1 MRPDRG
7 AWRGLVV
14 RLAVG
19 AGVAV
24 VLVVLGR
31 LVGLGVAPVPAL
43 LLGLLIGTAA
53 WLWAGFEEPAAA
65 PDWQQPQP
73 PAEASRFSADV
84 RTRRLASMLVHAQPG
99 QGFDAGSLTRT
110 LADLTASRLVHTRD
124 LPAEDTLS
132 HADGHLSPP
141 LLAYLRSADGDRPAA
156 LNRRTLHAH
165 LKEIDEL

>member
-1 MRPDRG
+1 MRRDANSGRV
-7 AWRGLVV
+7 LLL

-31 LVGLGVAPVPAL
+31 LVGLGIAPVPAL
-43 LLGLLIGTAA
+43 LLGLLIGTAT
-53 WLWAGFEEPAAA
+53 WLWSGFEEP
-65 PDWQQPQP
+65 PSSPGWQQPQP

-84 RTRRLASMLVHAQPG
+84 RTRRLASMLAHAQPG
-99 QGFDAGSLTRT
+99 QGFDAGSLTRA

-124 LPAEDTLS
+124 LPAEDTLA
-132 HADGHLSPP
+132 HADGHLSPA
-141 LLAYLRSADGDRPAA
+141 LLAYLRTADGERPAI